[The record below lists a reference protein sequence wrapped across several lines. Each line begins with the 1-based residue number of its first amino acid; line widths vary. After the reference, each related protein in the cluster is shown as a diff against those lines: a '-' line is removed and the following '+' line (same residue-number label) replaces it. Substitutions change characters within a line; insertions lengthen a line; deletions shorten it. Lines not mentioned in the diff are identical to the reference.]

1 MSCSKTSATEEKR
14 HELSSGTT
22 LWTRKDPSVSTASGE
37 PEAEVGG
44 LKVAGVGP
52 GAREVGGVRDEVGEE
67 RAGDG
72 RELELDVTGFRKG
85 DDDEGGLFDLDT
97 PEVSAVS
104 LTMICSPGERPRLES
119 GSSGTTVRVR
129 GG

>member
-1 MSCSKTSATEEKR
+1 M
-14 HELSSGTT
+14 
-22 LWTRKDPSVSTASGE
+22 
-37 PEAEVGG
+37 
-44 LKVAGVGP
+44 
-52 GAREVGGVRDEVGEE
+52 GGVRDEVGEE

-85 DDDEGGLFDLDT
+85 DEDEGGLFDLDT